1 MRRSSFV
8 AAGGEPVG
16 AGALRVAHREWTQSD
31 RIEISV
37 PAREPEGDM
46 AHPPGREPEGDM
58 AHPPGREPEGDMAH
72 SPALRA
78 IKHQATAG
86 SPSHAQAS
94 ASNTSGRVH
103 HPDVDPMA
111 EANDSELP
119 SLH

>member
-16 AGALRVAHREWTQSD
+16 AGALLVAHREWTQSD

-37 PAREPEGDM
+37 LARELEGDM
-46 AHPPGREPEGDM
+46 AHPPV
-58 AHPPGREPEGDMAH
+58 REPEGDMAH

-111 EANDSELP
+111 DANDSELP

>member
-37 PAREPEGDM
+37 PA
-46 AHPPGREPEGDM
+46 REPEGDM